1 MNLYNNIQIARALQ
15 KIQISNLYPWQSE
28 VLPSILSGK
37 DTFILQATSGGKS
50 LLYQLPAIME
60 EGQMLTIVVSPL
72 RALQEDQVDALHTKG
87 ICAVLLNSDL
97 SSTAR
102 RTILKTLPQTSLL
115 YLAPEQLRSQDLL
128 EALKR
133 CSIARVVVDEAHV
146 LPQSGRSFRKA
157 YREVGTFI
165 RKLSP
170 RCQILA
176 CTATATPK
184 ERREIIRSLGMESP
198 QCFIYPLRRDNL
210 RLQIKR
216 VENPP
221 NRKGAKFENTMFHA
235 VERVLAQWNG
245 KGSVIVYAPTVKRVK
260 HLHKWLMS
268 RGWQA
273 ARYTGKMSR
282 EKRQQ
287 AQTDFL
293 SGKKH
298 IIVATNAF
306 GLGINKSDVRLV
318 IHAGLPLTL
327 NGYVQEIGR
336 AGRDGKKSDCI
347 LLYSK
352 NDITRNERILK
363 HSGGKKAVR
372 RAMIGLKAMQKLL
385 SSKKCIWKVVENFYG
400 ESSGKK
406 CGCCSRCA
414 AKR

>member
-1 MNLYNNIQIARALQ
+1 
-15 KIQISNLYPWQSE
+15 
-28 VLPSILSGK
+28 
-37 DTFILQATSGGKS
+37 
-50 LLYQLPAIME
+50 
-60 EGQMLTIVVSPL
+60 
-72 RALQEDQVDALHTKG
+72 
-87 ICAVLLNSDL
+87 
-97 SSTAR
+97 
-102 RTILKTLPQTSLL
+102 
-115 YLAPEQLRSQDLL
+115 
-128 EALKR
+128 
-133 CSIARVVVDEAHV
+133 
-146 LPQSGRSFRKA
+146 
-157 YREVGTFI
+157 
-165 RKLSP
+165 
-170 RCQILA
+170 
-176 CTATATPK
+176 
-184 ERREIIRSLGMESP
+184 
-198 QCFIYPLRRDNL
+198 
-210 RLQIKR
+210 
-216 VENPP
+216 
-221 NRKGAKFENTMFHA
+221 
-235 VERVLAQWNG
+235 
-245 KGSVIVYAPTVKRVK
+245 
-260 HLHKWLMS
+260 
-268 RGWQA
+268 
-273 ARYTGKMSR
+273 MSR

-385 SSKKCIWKVVENFYG
+385 SSKKCIWKVVEKFYG